1 MESVLDLLFPK
12 VCSICKRKGN
22 YLCDTCKKLFKRN
35 LPECY
40 VCRSISPN
48 FRTHLPCRNN
58 YSLDHIFVSWEYNSL
73 SSDLLK
79 KYKYNYV
86 YDISPVLSEFFLE
99 SILNSNFRDV
109 LKNSLITNIPISSNR
124 LRERGFNQTY
134 DLAKSLSNNLNLD
147 FSPNL
152 LGRKNTEEHQAL
164 KDKDERSK
172 ISKNDFFI
180 QEVLDISSYQSIT
193 IIDDVITTAS
203 TLESVSKVLKNHY
216 GKELAIN
223 AACMF
228 RGRPYF
234 SSSSEGISS

>member
-1 MESVLDLLFPK
+1 MNSFLDLLFPK
-12 VCSICKRKGN
+12 VCSICKKKGN

-40 VCRSISPN
+40 ICRSISPN
-48 FRTHLPCRNN
+48 FKTHPSCKGNH
-58 YSLDHIFVSWEYNSL
+58 SLEHIFVSWEYNSL

-79 KYKYNYV
+79 KYKYSYV
-86 YDISPVLSEFFLE
+86 YDISSVLSEFFLG
-99 SILNSNFRDV
+99 SILNSNFNNV

-134 DLAKSLSNNLNLD
+134 NLAKSLSNSFNLD
-147 FSPNL
+147 FSANL
-152 LGRKNTEEHQAL
+152 LGRKNTEGHQAL
-164 KDKDERSK
+164 KDKDERND
-172 ISKNDFFI
+172 ISQKDFFI
-180 QEVLDISSYQSIT
+180 QEALDISSYQSIT

-203 TLESVSKVLKNHY
+203 TLESVSRVLKNHY
-216 GKELAIN
+216 GKELVIN

-234 SSSSEGISS
+234 SSSSEGTSS